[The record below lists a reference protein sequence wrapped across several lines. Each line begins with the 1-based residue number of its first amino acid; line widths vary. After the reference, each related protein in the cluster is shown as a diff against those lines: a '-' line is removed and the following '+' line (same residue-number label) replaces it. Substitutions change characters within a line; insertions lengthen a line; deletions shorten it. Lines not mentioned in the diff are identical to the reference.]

1 MTLDKSIPCK
11 HGFWTAF
18 LIVAGFL
25 FSVYGRGL
33 LTLIFK
39 PDINNTLLFTLYFYM
54 WWLIPSLVITIFL
67 FGNQILYLFGFNK
80 GILKAFVFALICT
93 FPMFLSS
100 SVLGTLNYG
109 LTIDEIFIKSIG
121 PGLMEEFL
129 FRGFLFGL
137 LFYKN
142 KCGFIPSALLG
153 AITFGLLHLYQGNGV
168 AHSAGV
174 FLITA
179 MGAVWF
185 AWLYVEWNK
194 NLWVPVFLHAL
205 MNLSWLLFEVS
216 PDALGG
222 YQANIFRS
230 ITIVLSILI
239 TIYYHKY
246 RGLIICK
253 RNLKF
258 NKEMNKI

>member
-1 MTLDKSIPCK
+1 MYAIRS
-11 HGFWTAF
+11 
-18 LIVAGFL
+18 
-25 FSVYGRGL
+25 YY
-33 LTLIFK
+33 
-39 PDINNTLLFTLYFYM
+39 DINNTLLFTLYFYM

-179 MGAVWF
+179 VITSYSIHYTKLYETSAAVSER
-185 AWLYVEWNK
+185 AAK
-194 NLWVPVFLHAL
+194 IPPV
-205 MNLSWLLFEVS
+205 
-216 PDALGG
+216 
-222 YQANIFRS
+222 
-230 ITIVLSILI
+230 
-239 TIYYHKY
+239 
-246 RGLIICK
+246 
-253 RNLKF
+253 
-258 NKEMNKI
+258 